1 MNETNESEIGESSE
15 DSSAQCLWGDS
26 RDHRTPDHSDSGVGT
41 VAGSS
46 TRNNIPVDDVSDD
59 PAYQTVK
66 HAVATWSRVK
76 KARRNYRNHMGS
88 ESESDSN
95 GTDN

>member
-15 DSSAQCLWGDS
+15 DSSAQYLWGDS
-26 RDHRTPDHSDSGVGT
+26 RDHQTPEHSDSGVGT

-46 TRNNIPVDDVSDD
+46 TRNNIPMDEVSDD
-59 PAYQTVK
+59 AACPVVK
-66 HAVATWSRVK
+66 HVNTWSRIK
-76 KARRNYRNHMGS
+76 KARRNYRNHMCS
-88 ESESDSN
+88 DSESD

>member
-15 DSSAQCLWGDS
+15 ESTAEAWGNS
-26 RDHRTPDHSDSGVGT
+26 HNSHRTPEQSDSGVGT

-46 TRNNIPVDDVSDD
+46 TRNNVPVEEVSDD
-59 PAYQTVK
+59 PSYQKMK
-66 HAVATWSRVK
+66 HAVSTWSRVK

-88 ESESDSN
+88 DSESDSN